1 MAKNNKLAHLS
12 KEFQFDIEVNP
23 ATTYAGIQALP
34 YVTGAVKAMDTINYV
49 RQIDGLNAKAVISS
63 LTTTDP
69 IVASDCDFADAGNT
83 TTLGERV
90 LTLSDLKVN
99 RQICRKTIFPTW
111 VGQGMN
117 RNGNLPQDFSD
128 FLLTVV
134 AEKAAAQLENLV
146 WVGDAGAVFGVGF
159 LSNDGVFDQAGLDA
173 SACAD
178 FTQIQ
183 INAGAAT
190 TNANID
196 DALASVFDSV
206 VGTHPGLM
214 DKAGFGFYMNNKMYG
229 FYAQYL
235 AGTGAGQGI
244 NALATNQDM
253 QGFTYLGYPVYR
265 CPGMPDDAIVA
276 TYIDNM
282 VYGSNLFTDQTE
294 ASLIPTYLYD
304 GSDNVRVVMNFSVGV
319 QTGIGTDGVVGCR
332 L

>member
-1 MAKNNKLAHLS
+1 MANNQLAHLS
-12 KEFQFDIEVNP
+12 KEYQFDITINP
-23 ATTYAGIQALP
+23 ATTYAGVQALP
-34 YVTGAVKAMDTINYV
+34 YVSGAVKAMDSINYV

-63 LTTTDP
+63 VTTTDP
-69 IVASDCDFADAGNT
+69 ITAAGCDFLDPGD

-90 LTLSDLKVN
+90 LMLADMKVN
-99 RQICRKTIFPTW
+99 REVCRKTIFPTW

-128 FLLTVV
+128 FLLLVI
-134 AEKAAAQLENLV
+134 AEKAAAQLENLI
-146 WVGDAGAVFGVGF
+146 WVGSAVFGAGF

-178 FTQIQ
+178 YTQIQ
-183 INAGAAT
+183 INAAAAT

-206 VGTHPGLM
+206 VGTHPGLL
-214 DKAGFGFYMNNKMYG
+214 DKAGFGFNMNNKMYG
-229 FYAQYL
+229 FYTQYL
-235 AGTGAGQGI
+235 ANSANGQGI
-244 NALATNQDM
+244 NALGTNQDT

-319 QTGIGTDGVVGCR
+319 QTAIGTDGVVGCR